1 MVGTG
6 RVNAVFV
13 GDDLPELGADLVAA
27 LACLDVD
34 DFAHLYFF
42 FKKKRRGDYNYNIMS
57 VLEKESQS
65 LFENNEKNILSNGIQ
80 IVICRNLLEQFGRH
94 IR

>member
-42 FKKKRRGDYNYNIMS
+42 LKKKRRRKIIMS
-57 VLEKESQS
+57 FLEKESQS